1 MSSFQNNNKIT
12 RYQKNRK
19 VYGPLKG
26 YEQKKF
32 PEKDQMADL
41 LTKTLKQPPSQD
53 MQRTKVRCEQS
64 QENDI

>member
-19 VYGPLKG
+19 VWTIERKST
-26 YEQKKF
+26 EKF

-41 LTKTLKQPPSQD
+41 LTKTLKQPS
-53 MQRTKVRCEQS
+53 
-64 QENDI
+64 